1 MIFIICKMNAVEI
14 IKKKRKG
21 GRLTEDELRFF
32 IHGFLS
38 GEVADY
44 QVTALLMLIHFMGM
58 DDEETLNL
66 TDLMLN
72 SGEIIDLSE
81 LKGPKVDKHSTGGV
95 GDKTSLIIAPQVAHF
110 GIYVPMIS
118 GRGLGHTG
126 GTLDKLESIPGF
138 NINMNVQKYKETLAK
153 VGCVMIGQ
161 TAKIAPADKSFYALR
176 DVTGT
181 VDSIPLITSSILSK
195 KLAEGAEAL
204 VFDVKMG
211 SGANLQN
218 EDESR
223 ELAKKL
229 VSVSKKFG
237 KKAIAILTDMHEP
250 LGNKIGNWLEVEEC
264 IEVMNGA
271 EVNDL
276 VKVNN
281 VLAGAMIYLGGKAN
295 SIDEGEKM
303 AADALKDGS
312 VYKKFLEMV
321 KIHSGDTEYIKD
333 YKNLKRAKYSSVI
346 NAKED
351 GFISKLDAHGFGLA
365 SVELGAGRRKVV
377 DKIDYLSGI
386 ILNKKCG
393 DKVSKGEVVCEL
405 FAEDE
410 KKFKRAVE
418 FAGGAIAIEKEN
430 NFKKTLILDIID

>member
-1 MIFIICKMNAVEI
+1 MEGKI
-14 IKKKRKG
+14 
-21 GRLTEDELRFF
+21 T
-32 IHGFLS
+32 
-38 GEVADY
+38 DY
-44 QVTALLMLIHFMGM
+44 QVSALLMSVYFQGM

-95 GDKTSLIIAPQVAHF
+95 GDKTSLIIAPQVALF

-161 TAKIAPADKSFYALR
+161 TSTLAPADKSFYALR

-229 VSVSKKFG
+229 VNVSKKFR
-237 KKAIAILTDMHEP
+237 KKAIAVLTDMHEP

-264 IEVMNGA
+264 LEVMNGK
-271 EVNDL
+271 VVSDL
-276 VKVNN
+276 IKVNN
-281 VLAGAMIYLGGKAN
+281 VLAGAMIFLGGKAC

-303 AADALKDGS
+303 AGDALKDGY
-312 VYKKFLEMV
+312 VFKKFLDLVEV
-321 KIHSGDTEYIKD
+321 HSGDVDYVKD
-333 YKNLKRAKYSSVI
+333 YKNLKRTKNSFAIKA
-346 NAKED
+346 NED
-351 GFISKLDAHGFGLA
+351 GYVNGLDAYGFGLA
-365 SVELGAGRRKVV
+365 SVELGGGRKKME
-377 DKIDYLSGI
+377 DNIDFLSGI

-393 DKVSKGEVVCEL
+393 DKIYKGDVVCEL
-405 FAEDE
+405 FAEDTE
-410 KKFKRAVE
+410 KFKRAAELVN
-418 FAGGAIAIEKEN
+418 GAIEIKKQN
-430 NFKKTLILDIID
+430 NFKKNLIIDIID

>member
-1 MIFIICKMNAVEI
+1 MNAVEI
-14 IKKKRKG
+14 IKKKRNG
-21 GRLTEDELRFF
+21 GKLSKEDLNFF
-32 IHGFLS
+32 IQNYLDGKIT
-38 GEVADY
+38 DY
-44 QVTALLMLIHFMGM
+44 QVSAFLMSVYFRGM

-81 LKGPKVDKHSTGGV
+81 LNGPKVDKHSTGGV

-138 NINMNVQKYKETLAK
+138 NINMNVSQYKETLAK

-229 VSVSKKFG
+229 VSVSKRFG
-237 KKAIAILTDMHEP
+237 RKAIAILTDMHEP

-264 IEVMNGA
+264 IEVMNSA
-271 EVNDL
+271 AVNDL

-281 VLAGAMIYLGGKAN
+281 ILSGAMIFLGGKAN

-303 AADALKDGS
+303 AADALNNGS
-312 VYKKFLEMV
+312 VFKKFLDMV
-321 KIHSGDTEYIKD
+321 DVHSGDINYIKD
-333 YKNLKRAKYSSVI
+333 YKNTKRAKNSYTVK
-346 NAKED
+346 AGED
-351 GFISKLDAHGFGLA
+351 GYINELDAYGFGLA

-377 DKIDYLSGI
+377 DKIDYLAGI
-386 ILNKKCG
+386 ILYKKCG
-393 DKVSKGEVVCEL
+393 DKVSKGDVICEL
-405 FAEDE
+405 FAENPDKLNSAVKSVSNSVKIE
-410 KKFKRAVE
+410 KKSKFVKNL
-418 FAGGAIAIEKEN
+418 IID
-430 NFKKTLILDIID
+430 ILD

>member
-1 MIFIICKMNAVEI
+1 MNAVEI
-14 IKKKRKG
+14 IKKKRNG
-21 GRLTEDELRFF
+21 GKLSKEELHFF
-32 IHGFLS
+32 IHGFLA
-38 GEVADY
+38 GKITDY
-44 QVTALLMLIHFMGM
+44 QVSAFLMSVYFSGM

-66 TDLMLN
+66 TELMLN
-72 SGEIIDLSE
+72 SGETIDLSI
-81 LKGPKVDKHSTGGV
+81 LKGAKVDKHSTGGV
-95 GDKTSLIIAPQVAHF
+95 GDKTSLIIAPQVALF

-126 GTLDKLESIPGF
+126 GTLDKLEAIPGF
-138 NINMNVQKYKETLAK
+138 NINMNVQQYKETLTK
-153 VGCVMIGQ
+153 IGCVMVGQ
-161 TAKIAPADKSFYALR
+161 TETLAPADKRFYALR

-195 KLAEGAEAL
+195 KLAEGAEAF

-264 IEVMNGA
+264 LEVMNGA
-271 EVNDL
+271 DVNDL

-281 VLAGAMIYLGGKAN
+281 VLAGAMIYLGGKAG

-303 AADALKDGS
+303 AGDVLRDGS
-312 VYKKFLEMV
+312 VYKKFIEMV
-321 KIHSGDTEYIKD
+321 EVHQGDVDYIKD
-333 YKNLKRAKYSSVI
+333 YKKLKRAKNSFAVKAS
-346 NAKED
+346 ED
-351 GFISKLDAHGFGLA
+351 GFVNGLDAHGFGLA
-365 SVELGAGRRKVV
+365 SVELGGGRMHIE
-377 DKIDYLSGI
+377 DKIDFLSGI
-386 ILNKKCG
+386 VMNKKCG
-393 DKVSKGEVVCEL
+393 EKISKGDVVCEL
-405 FAEDE
+405 FAEDAD
-410 KKFKRAVE
+410 KLKRAAELVND
-418 FAGGAIAIEKEN
+418 AIKIEKEN
-430 NFKKTLILDIID
+430 KFKKNLIIDIID

>member
-1 MIFIICKMNAVEI
+1 MSVYFK
-14 IKKKRKG
+14 
-21 GRLTEDELRFF
+21 
-32 IHGFLS
+32 
-38 GEVADY
+38 
-44 QVTALLMLIHFMGM
+44 GM

-66 TDLMLN
+66 TELMLN
-72 SGEIIDLSE
+72 SGEIIDLSG

-95 GDKTSLIIAPQVAHF
+95 GDKTSLIIAPQVSLF

-138 NINMNVQKYKETLAK
+138 NINMNVKQYKDTLSEI
-153 VGCVMIGQ
+153 GCVMIGQ
-161 TAKIAPADKSFYALR
+161 TSTLAPADKKFYALR
-176 DVTGT
+176 DVTAT

-195 KLAEGAEAL
+195 KLAEGAESL

-237 KKAIAILTDMHEP
+237 KKAIAVLTDMHEP

-264 IEVMNGA
+264 IEVMNGSV
-271 EVNDL
+271 VNDL
-276 VKVNN
+276 IKVNN
-281 VLAGAMIYLGGKAN
+281 VLAGAMIYLGGKAS

-303 AADALKDGS
+303 AADALNDGS
-312 VYKKFLEMV
+312 VYNKFLKMV
-321 KIHSGDTEYIKD
+321 EVHNGDVNYVKD
-333 YKNLKRAKYSSVI
+333 YKNLKRAKYSYIVKS
-346 NAKED
+346 NED
-351 GFISKLDAHGFGLA
+351 GFVNGLDAYGFGLA
-365 SVELGAGRRKVV
+365 SVELGAGRRKVD

-386 ILNKKCG
+386 VLNKKCG
-393 DKVSKGEVVCEL
+393 DSITKDEALCEL
-405 FAEDE
+405 FSEDE
-410 KKFKRAVE
+410 DKLKRAAVLVNDS
-418 FAGGAIAIEKEN
+418 IRIENTN
-430 NFKKTLILDIID
+430 NFKKNLIIDIID

>member
-1 MIFIICKMNAVEI
+1 MNAVEI
-14 IKKKRKG
+14 IKKKRNG
-21 GRLTEDELRFF
+21 GKLSKEELEFF
-32 IHGFLS
+32 IQNYLNGKIT
-38 GEVADY
+38 DY
-44 QVTALLMLIHFMGM
+44 QVSAFLMTVYFKGM

-66 TDLMLN
+66 TELMLN

-95 GDKTSLIIAPQVAHF
+95 GDKTSLIIAPQVALF
-110 GIYVPMIS
+110 GINVPMIS

-138 NINMNVQKYKETLAK
+138 NINMNIQQYKDTLSK
-153 VGCVMIGQ
+153 IGCVMIGQ
-161 TAKIAPADKSFYALR
+161 TSTLAPADKKFYALR
-176 DVTGT
+176 DVTAT

-229 VSVSKKFG
+229 VGVSKKFG
-237 KKAIAILTDMHEP
+237 KKAIAVLTDMHEP
-250 LGNKIGNWLEVEEC
+250 LGCKIGNWLEVEEC

-271 EVNDL
+271 DVSDL
-276 VKVNN
+276 IKVNN
-281 VLAGAMIYLGGKAN
+281 VLAGAMVYLGGKAS

-303 AADALKDGS
+303 AADALNDGS
-312 VYKKFLEMV
+312 VYNKFLEMV
-321 KIHSGDTEYIKD
+321 KVHSGDVDYVKD
-333 YKNLKRAKYSSVI
+333 YKNLKREKYSYIIKS
-346 NAKED
+346 NKD
-351 GFISKLDAHGFGLA
+351 GFVNGLDAYGFGLA
-365 SVELGAGRRKVV
+365 SVELGAGRRKVD

-393 DKVSKGEVVCEL
+393 DRISKDEAVCEL
-405 FAEDE
+405 FSDDE
-410 KKFKRAVE
+410 SKLKRAEVLVNDS
-418 FAGGAIAIEKEN
+418 IRIEN
-430 NFKKTLILDIID
+430 INSFKKNLIIDIID